1 VFLGNISH
9 PSICFCLHTQDP
21 YRLRKHTMFYH
32 TTLGDIRS
40 KPAYLLFSL
49 EIMQDP
55 QTGPEREWQS
65 LENNIVKNHEVKEHK
80 RGKMLQWCTN
90 ILQMTG
96 NHLCTRKNWLSKG
109 HWCWM
114 CEAQTSI
121 DVSWI
126 YLIGSYHIWVLPNSL
141 RRFNLWRWQKVQQN
155 KSESDSYSWI
165 NIHCLA
171 IIYKAFSFLFSPW
184 RPGS

>member
-1 VFLGNISH
+1 MFFGTNFEFQSGLFFGTEGVFIKLGHFEFLLNVHTQLAFFHVINYNGNPTWHGQQKRTPEYYIPALPVFLGNISH

-55 QTGPEREWQS
+55 QTGLEREWQS

-80 RGKMLQWCTN
+80 RGKMLQ
-90 ILQMTG
+90 
-96 NHLCTRKNWLSKG
+96 
-109 HWCWM
+109 
-114 CEAQTSI
+114 
-121 DVSWI
+121 
-126 YLIGSYHIWVLPNSL
+126 
-141 RRFNLWRWQKVQQN
+141 
-155 KSESDSYSWI
+155 
-165 NIHCLA
+165 
-171 IIYKAFSFLFSPW
+171 
-184 RPGS
+184 